1 MLTSA
6 ECREMAKQK
15 LIQAEHEPQRRT
27 RLLTAAQ
34 GWLVLE
40 SELRQLEG
48 TRSSYPEF
56 LTCAKTIEPLSE
68 SLPARN

>member
-27 RLLTAAQ
+27 RLLAAAQ
-34 GWLVLE
+34 GWLALE
-40 SELRQLEG
+40 NELRRLEQ
-48 TRSSYPEF
+48 TRSSYPESSHAEKPSNR
-56 LTCAKTIEPLSE
+56 CRRARAAKS
-68 SLPARN
+68 

>member
-15 LIQAEHEPQRRT
+15 LIQSEHEPQRRT

-34 GWLVLE
+34 GWLALE
-40 SELRQLEG
+40 NELRRLED
-48 TRSSYPEF
+48 TRSSHPESSHAEKSSNR
-56 LTCAKTIEPLSE
+56 CWRARAAK
-68 SLPARN
+68 N